1 MEVIGTIPISQ
12 SGKGFYHN
20 WTQPDEIE
28 FINISSRAIRKIQS
42 KCRIYQQYQKNK
54 EQGRDML
61 YYGYVFDKILKE
73 GDKKYQYMVY
83 IQELNLTTYIT
94 LLQDLEEYSSH
105 MFALYIFMNE
115 ENDKKKI
122 KLQLCYEN

>member
-1 MEVIGTIPISQ
+1 MSFISTIS
-12 SGKGFYHN
+12 
-20 WTQPDEIE
+20 
-28 FINISSRAIRKIQS
+28 
-42 KCRIYQQYQKNK
+42 KNK

-61 YYGYVFDKILKE
+61 YHGYLFDKILKE

-94 LLQDLEEYSSH
+94 LLEDLEEYSCH
-105 MFALYIFMNE
+105 LFALYIFMNE